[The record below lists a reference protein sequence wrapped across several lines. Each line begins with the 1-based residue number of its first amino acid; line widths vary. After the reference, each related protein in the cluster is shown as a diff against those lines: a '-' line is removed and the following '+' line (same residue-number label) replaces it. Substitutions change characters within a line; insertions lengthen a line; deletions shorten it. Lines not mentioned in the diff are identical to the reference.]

1 MTVHVDITVLKGTN
15 WILLAFYEKC
25 IHEISFFFY
34 QGHGS
39 MLMFA
44 CTTTKLPLIVS
55 VCLYGWVLQ
64 VKGPRHRKERQG
76 KPGT

>member
-1 MTVHVDITVLKGTN
+1 
-15 WILLAFYEKC
+15 
-25 IHEISFFFY
+25 
-34 QGHGS
+34 

-44 CTTTKLPLIVS
+44 CTTTKLPLNVS
-55 VCLYGWVLQ
+55 ECLYGWVLQ